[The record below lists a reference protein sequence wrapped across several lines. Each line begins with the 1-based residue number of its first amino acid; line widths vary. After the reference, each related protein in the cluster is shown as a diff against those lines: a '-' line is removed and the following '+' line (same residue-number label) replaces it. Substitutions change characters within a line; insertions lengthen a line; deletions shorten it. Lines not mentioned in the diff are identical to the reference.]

1 MNGSIGQQLR
11 QARQEKNLS
20 LLQIAQATHIRQHYL
35 EAMEADD
42 FAHLPSKAQAR
53 GFLRAFASYVGL
65 NADALLAELSGDSS
79 LPGADQPT
87 VQPASQPEDIS
98 DLAGSGEIFVE
109 IGQKLRDQRE
119 LLGFSLDEVERSTRV
134 RQHYLRALE
143 AGDLRGLP
151 SPVQGRGMLHNYASF
166 LGLEPDPVL
175 LRYADGLQAQL
186 AAKQATRPRPQ
197 VDRPAR
203 PVRPNPLT
211 RLLSS
216 DFLIGG
222 ILVLLLVA
230 FVVWGVI
237 RINSLRSTP
246 AASVTVPSV
255 AEALLETP
263 PGTEESLLTASPS
276 PTPPGTLVNAP
287 PPVEVEATS
296 LEGGE
301 ITPEGTPPIDGSGAI
316 NLSIS
321 VIQRAWMRVSVDGEI
336 EFEGRVIPGS
346 AYQFS
351 GQERIELLTGNGAAL
366 QIFFNQNDVGVLG
379 DYGEVIFRVFTLEG
393 MMLPTPTITPT
404 ATATLAATP
413 TPEATLPPLP
423 SPAP

>member
-1 MNGSIGQQLR
+1 MNGSIGQKLH
-11 QARQEKNLS
+11 QARQERNLS
-20 LLQIAQATHIRQHYL
+20 LLQVAQATHIRQHYL

-42 FAHLPSKAQAR
+42 FARLPSKAQAR
-53 GFLRAFASYVGL
+53 GFLRAFATYVGL
-65 NADALLAELSGDSS
+65 NADALLAELSGETPLSA
-79 LPGADQPT
+79 ADQPT
-87 VQPASQPEDIS
+87 AQPATQPEEIS
-98 DLAGSGEIFVE
+98 NLSGSGEIFIE

-143 AGDLRGLP
+143 AGDLGGLP
-151 SPVQGRGMLHNYASF
+151 SPVQGRGMLNNYAAF
-166 LGLEPDPVL
+166 LGLDPDPLL

-197 VDRPAR
+197 VDRPSR
-203 PVRPNPLT
+203 PVRPNPFT

-237 RINSLRSTP
+237 RINSLRSAP
-246 AASVTVPSV
+246 APSVTVPSV

-263 PGTEESLLTASPS
+263 PGTEEPLFTASPS
-276 PTPPGTLVNAP
+276 PTGLATLINLP

-301 ITPEGTPPIDGSGAI
+301 TTPDGTLPLEGSGAI
-316 NLSIS
+316 DLSIS
-321 VIQRAWMRVSVDGEI
+321 VIQRAWMRVIVDGEV

-346 AYQFS
+346 AYQFA
-351 GQERIELLTGNGAAL
+351 GGERIELLTGNGAAL
-366 QIFFNQNDVGVLG
+366 QIFFNQNDIGVLG

-393 MMLPTPTITPT
+393 MMVPTATITPT
-404 ATATLAATP
+404 ATATTAATS
-413 TPEATLPPLP
+413 TPEATLPPIP